1 MMVKVK
7 NMVEMNNQKI
17 FPVLWFDYQA
27 EEAMNFYTPIF
38 KKLKVLLALEKV
50 GPDLKVAY

>member
-27 EEAMNFYTPIF
+27 EEAMNF
-38 KKLKVLLALEKV
+38 L
-50 GPDLKVAY
+50 GS